1 MAVSLSNKSFKS
13 PFLTACF
20 ESDGNCSVVARL
32 VISEED
38 TIKIVLTE
46 ISYSTVYLNPR
57 ANEKS
62 SDQ

>member
-20 ESDGNCSVVARL
+20 ESDGNCSVVRL
-32 VISEED
+32 VISEEN

-62 SDQ
+62 GDQ